1 MSQPTDIVAAFDL
14 DGTFIRGNSMT
25 EYLRLI
31 HSKRMLF
38 GGALRLGPVLGAYQ
52 MGRMPRREAKER
64 VLSYFF
70 GGMEM
75 AYLEKK
81 GVILAEEILPNKI
94 RPKALARLQWHQ
106 EQGHRC
112 VLVTASL
119 SFWTHSFAQKYGLEL
134 IATRPEVS
142 EGKFTGRLLGP
153 NNYGPE
159 KVNRL
164 DQLVLLDQVDYLY
177 AYGDTAGDRE
187 LLARADEGLFR
198 PFH

>member
-1 MSQPTDIVAAFDL
+1 MSQSTDIVAAFDL

-31 HSKRMLF
+31 HSRRMLF
-38 GGALRLGPVLGAYQ
+38 EGALRLGPVLGAYQ
-52 MGRMPRREAKER
+52 MGRIPRREAKER
-64 VLSYFF
+64 VLDFFF

-75 AYLEKK
+75 AFLEEK
-81 GVILAEEILPNKI
+81 GVILAEKILPRKI
-94 RPKALARLQWHQ
+94 RPKALIRLKWHQ

-112 VLVTASL
+112 ILVTASL
-119 SFWTHSFAQKYGLEL
+119 SFWTHAFAQKYGLEL
-134 IATRPEVS
+134 IATLPEVS
-142 EGKFTGRLLGP
+142 AGRFTGRLLGP

-164 DQLVLLDQVDYLY
+164 DQLIPLDQVNYLY

-187 LLARADEGLFR
+187 LLARADEGLYR